1 LVSLN
6 YLLDKKLVKEQ
17 KLKVLLKHLCMIQ
30 EAYNTALVDRC
41 EGYGSAVSDEN
52 D

>member
-17 KLKVLLKHLCMIQ
+17 KLKVLLKHF
-30 EAYNTALVDRC
+30 V
-41 EGYGSAVSDEN
+41 
-52 D
+52 